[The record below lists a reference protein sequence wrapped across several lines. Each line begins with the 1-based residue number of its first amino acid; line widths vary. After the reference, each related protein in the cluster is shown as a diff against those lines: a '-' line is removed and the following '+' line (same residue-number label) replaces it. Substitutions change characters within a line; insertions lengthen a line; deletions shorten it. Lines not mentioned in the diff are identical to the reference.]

1 VYNGKLKLFLE
12 NTNHQIFLHTVKPV
26 YKGQSREPENVP
38 FIYMDLL
45 YRKAGLTVH
54 VCFFMLNHLI
64 LRARYMV
71 VNRDTLFFIYI

>member
-1 VYNGKLKLFLE
+1 MNVITQNVNNQYDGNIL
-12 NTNHQIFLHTVKPV
+12 IFLHTVKPV

-54 VCFFMLNHLI
+54 VCFFMLNH
-64 LRARYMV
+64 
-71 VNRDTLFFIYI
+71 